1 MKRRGRSLAGLLMA
15 LLTLAGLGGCA
26 ERGEDDAAFAPAESE
41 RLVVY
46 TSHKPEVYGPII
58 AEFESRTGIW
68 VTVETGGTNEL
79 LARIAKEA
87 DAPAG
92 DIMFGGGVESLA
104 SYKRYFD
111 AYESSEESRLLPG
124 CRSEDHC
131 WAPFTTLPFV
141 LIYNKKLVAEEELTG
156 WSDLV
161 DPKWKG
167 RIAFADPA
175 TSGSSYTALA
185 TLCQVLPGTTEEI
198 LARFAENLDG
208 RQCAGS
214 GDVVEAVADGTLPIG
229 VTLEETA
236 LKRIAAGD
244 DIQLLY
250 PAEGTSAVP
259 DGSALIK
266 GAPHEENARRFLDF
280 VIGIDVQKRVAAF
293 YRRSVRTDVPPSD
306 RLTAQAEL
314 RLIDYNLTWASAAHD
329 DILACWAALAGTGGG
344 A

>member
-1 MKRRGRSLAGLLMA
+1 MTQLGAQMFTVREYTKNTKDLLETFA
-15 LLTLAGLGGCA
+15 KLKAIGY
-26 ERGEDDAAFAPAESE
+26 DAVQVSAI
-41 RLVVY
+41 
-46 TSHKPEVYGPII
+46 G
-58 AEFESRTGIW
+58 
-68 VTVETGGTNEL
+68 
-79 LARIAKEA
+79 A
-87 DAPAG
+87 DIP
-92 DIMFGGGVESLA
+92 
-104 SYKRYFD
+104 
-111 AYESSEESRLLPG
+111 
-124 CRSEDHC
+124 
-131 WAPFTTLPFV
+131 
-141 LIYNKKLVAEEELTG
+141 
-156 WSDLV
+156 
-161 DPKWKG
+161 
-167 RIAFADPA
+167 
-175 TSGSSYTALA
+175 
-185 TLCQVLPGTTEEI
+185 
-198 LARFAENLDG
+198 
-208 RQCAGS
+208 
-214 GDVVEAVADGTLPIG
+214 VEAVADGTLPVG

-266 GAPHEENARRFLDF
+266 GAPHGENARRFLDF